1 MNLTCVAK
9 YSLLLAG
16 LILLVP
22 VYATA
27 ADDKKNKVQQQNAGQ
42 VAALPRQVVNMSN
55 RLIYHPPP
63 RGVPVSRVSGA
74 SRSPQGRLILE
85 VLASLHTGLTLQEQP
100 NLYWYLTWY
109 TSGLWHWCLIL
120 NNALTTSLP
129 KGRFSALSLQDH
141 CILN

>member
-16 LILLVP
+16 LILSVP

-27 ADDKKNKVQQQNAGQ
+27 ADDKKNKLQQQNAEQ
-42 VAALPRQVVNMSN
+42 VAALPRQVVDMSN
-55 RLIYHPPP
+55 RLIYYPPP

-85 VLASLHTGLTLQEQP
+85 VLASLHTGLTP
-100 NLYWYLTWY
+100 YK
-109 TSGLWHWCLIL
+109 
-120 NNALTTSLP
+120 NNRAFTGTCPSQWTP
-129 KGRFSALSLQDH
+129 K
-141 CILN
+141 